1 MIVPNYWAEA
11 RAQSRRGGKQVT
23 VRRFG
28 WSETSEAEAQAMADA
43 RAAEA
48 LQKILAGGKAGR
60 REPKVAYNG
69 ADGVPIREEV
79 VARHGDAV
87 VTRNGYGARCLNTP
101 DIVFADV
108 DYRKTSGLGLK
119 LGVFG
124 GLLVLAVLAG
134 FVFGSRPAGIALAV
148 AAAVVSAPLGDVVH
162 RARLAA
168 TGGSEGSVRARLAEF
183 LRQHPEWG
191 VRVYR
196 TPAGLRLIATHALL
210 EPHDPV
216 VRAFFE
222 AVGVDPIYARMCS
235 NQRCF
240 RARLTAKPWRI
251 GIGSHLKPRPGV
263 WPVRPE
269 RRAER
274 DAWIADYEAKA
285 RGHAACAFVDVLG
298 SGATHPKVAEVVD
311 LHDAACRAREP
322 GLPLA

>member
-11 RAQSRRGGKQVT
+11 RAQSRGGGKQVT

-28 WSETSEAEAQAMADA
+28 WSETSEVEAQAMAEA

-48 LQKILAGGKAGR
+48 LKAIVAGGKARR
-60 REPKVAYNG
+60 REPKVPYNG

-79 VARHGDAV
+79 VARHGDSV
-87 VTRNGYGARCLNTP
+87 ITRNGYGARCLNSP
-101 DIVFADV
+101 DVVFADV
-108 DYRKTSGLGLK
+108 DFRKSGGLGLK

-134 FVFGSRPAGIALAV
+134 FLFASRPTGIALAV
-148 AAAVVSAPLGDVVH
+148 AAAVVSAPLGDMIH

-168 TGGSEGSVRARLAEF
+168 TGGSEGWVRKRLAEF
-183 LRQHPEWG
+183 LGKHPDWA
-191 VRVYR
+191 VRLYR
-196 TPAGLRLIATHALL
+196 TPAGLRLLATHAPMD
-210 EPHDPV
+210 PHDPV

-222 AVGVDPIYARMCS
+222 AVGVDPLYARMCL

-269 RRAER
+269 HRGQR
-274 DAWIADYEAKA
+274 DAWITAYEDKA
-285 RGHAACAFVDVLG
+285 RGHAACAFLDVLG
-298 SGATHPKVAEVVD
+298 SGGTHPKAAEVVE
-311 LHDAACRAREP
+311 LHDAECRAREP
-322 GLPLA
+322 RLPLA